1 MRRQVTGWKAV
12 FVNKGVTKRI
22 IGLSKDES
30 DAILDYLNVCR
41 MTSSLFFFLKKG
53 SRTTHIVRTL
63 TIIPETLP

>member
-41 MTSSLFFFLKKG
+41 MTPSFLIFF
-53 SRTTHIVRTL
+53 I
-63 TIIPETLP
+63 